1 MCGKVFGRFGGVGLC
16 CVCESLVW
24 VLGNK
29 IVLCVGEYRFGFG
42 GLSLCCV
49 LESIERV
56 LGSELVLCVG
66 EYRAGLE
73 E

>member
-1 MCGKVFGRFGGVGLC
+1 LC
-16 CVCESLVW
+16 CVW
-24 VLGNK
+24 
-29 IVLCVGEYRFGFG
+29 
-42 GLSLCCV
+42 
-49 LESIERV
+49 ESIERV